1 MHTRF
6 ALSTLCALAAA
17 AVCSAGPSASGRATG
32 RIVGTVT
39 LVSPGGA
46 PLPSGA
52 YPSRRVTRA
61 APPPS
66 ELANVVISI
75 KDAPEMAHLPV
86 TKATISQQ
94 DESFVPRVTAITIG
108 STVEFPNH
116 DSYFHNVFS
125 LSRGASFDLGRYPRG
140 ESRER
145 TFTRPGLVKVYCNL
159 HSQMS
164 ATIVVLDHSFFTVPS
179 SDGSFTLDDVPAGQY
194 KLGAWHERIG
204 ENITPVAVTPGSTAT
219 VTFVLPIDVQ

>member
-1 MHTRF
+1 MSVR
-6 ALSTLCALAAA
+6 AAA
-17 AVCSAGPSASGRATG
+17 LLAVLVLPAGARAG
-32 RIVGTVT
+32 ALKGTVT
-39 LVSPGGA
+39 HGQAPGTPVEYAVVMVDGPPTPGGERPHA
-46 PLPSGA
+46 VMDQ
-52 YPSRRVTRA
+52 RHET
-61 APPPS
+61 
-66 ELANVVISI
+66 
-75 KDAPEMAHLPV
+75 
-86 TKATISQQ
+86 
-94 DESFVPRVTAITIG
+94 FVPHVLGIPVGT
-108 STVEFPNH
+108 TVEFPNH